1 MTFRQ
6 QHQSLLQFG
15 GTLSLFRAKM
25 TDEEKLARIDAAWE
39 PDIRD
44 NMEYWLMVAFATDD
58 LPFTPIP
65 FAEGGNVYKEDPI
78 VTPMEF
84 VDMLIEELNP
94 DEAQAVLEE
103 MAGNMFPPAYKT
115 FRQIL
120 TRDLSKFHVDKELA
134 AKITGMLG

>member
-1 MTFRQ
+1 MNYRS

-25 TDEEKLARIDAAWE
+25 TDDEKLERVDKAWE
-39 PDIRD
+39 PEVRE
-44 NMEYWLMVAFATDD
+44 NMEYWLMVVFATDD
-58 LPFTPIP
+58 LPFAPIP

-78 VTPMEF
+78 ITPMEF

-94 DEAQAVLEE
+94 DEAEAVLEE
-103 MAGNMFPPAYKT
+103 MAGNMFPQAYKV

-120 TRDLSKFHVDKELA
+120 TRDLSKFHVTKELA
-134 AKITGMLG
+134 SKITGMLP

>member
-15 GTLSLFRAKM
+15 GTLSLFRASM
-25 TDEEKLARIDAAWE
+25 SDEEKLARIDNAWE
-39 PDIRD
+39 PDIRE

-58 LPFTPIP
+58 LPFAPIP
-65 FAEGGNVYKEDPI
+65 FAKGGNIYREDPI

-94 DEAQAVLEE
+94 DEAQAVLAE
-103 MAGNMFPPAYKT
+103 MAGNMFPPAYET

-120 TRDLSKFHVDKELA
+120 TRDLSKYFVDRELA
-134 AKITGMLG
+134 AKITGMI